1 MILADKII
9 NLRKRNGW
17 SQEQLAD
24 QLGVSRQSIS
34 KWESGL
40 SIPDLDKI
48 IKMSGLFGVS
58 TDYLLKDEL
67 SDIPAT
73 ATVDT
78 TASYDC
84 DESVLVT
91 VEDANTYMSLCERL
105 SGFFGLGVALC
116 IISPIPL
123 IFLGG
128 MSEIAKYAPYEDVMD
143 GIGVAILLLIVA
155 MGVAVLIVCGL
166 QTGKW
171 EFLEIN
177 AITLEYGVKGIV
189 EKKKAAFEKTFIYSI
204 AIGVA
209 LCIAGIV
216 PLMIFSG
223 FDFEDYIYTILV
235 DILLLFIAVAV
246 FLFVKAGI
254 VHGCYQKLLQEGEF
268 SDSEKR
274 TKRRL
279 DPIST
284 IYWCSITAVYLLW
297 SFTTFEWHRTWI
309 IWPVAGVAY
318 AVVEAVAKLIMNKK

>member
-9 NLRKRNGW
+9 TLRKQQGW

-24 QLGVSRQSIS
+24 KLAVSRQSVS

-48 IKMSGLFGVS
+48 IKMSSIFGVS
-58 TDYLLKDEL
+58 TDYLLKDDITEL
-67 SDIPAT
+67 PVNPTSET
-73 ATVDT
+73 AT
-78 TASYDC
+78 SYDY

-105 SGFFGLGVALC
+105 AGFFGLGVALC

-128 MSEIAKYAPYEDVMD
+128 MSEMAKYAPYEDVMG

-155 MGVAVLIVCGL
+155 MGVAVLVVCGL

-171 EFLEIN
+171 EFLEKS

-189 EKKKAAFEKTFIYSI
+189 EKKKAAFEKTYIYSI
-204 AIGVA
+204 AIGVT
-209 LCIAGIV
+209 LCIAGVV

-284 IYWCSITAVYLLW
+284 IYWCSIVAVYLLW

-318 AVVEAVAKLIMNKK
+318 AVVEAVAKIIMNKK